1 MVVKILIKR
10 EFKPG
15 NRIEILNLLN
25 DLRAA
30 ALKQE
35 GYISG
40 LTLTAPEN
48 SNKTLVIGTWQ
59 SLEEW
64 NRWRDNPERKKLE
77 AMLEIY
83 QQSPTTYEA
92 YTIGI
97 GFNK

>member
-15 NRIEILNLLN
+15 NRLEILNLLN
-25 DLRAA
+25 DLRSA

-40 LTLTAPEN
+40 LTLTDPEN
-48 SNKTLVIGTWQ
+48 ANKTLVIGTWQ
-59 SLEEW
+59 SLKAW
-64 NRWRDNPERKKLE
+64 NHWKDNPERQKLDS
-77 AMLEIY
+77 MLEIY
-83 QQSPTTYEA
+83 QESPTTYEP

>member
-1 MVVKILIKR
+1 MVAKIIIKR

-15 NRIEILNLLN
+15 NRKEILSLLN
-25 DLRAA
+25 DLRSA

-40 LTLTAPEN
+40 LTLSDPEN
-48 SNKTLVIGTWQ
+48 SHKTLIIGTWQ

-64 NRWRDNPERKKLE
+64 NRWKENPERQKLD

-83 QQSPTTYEA
+83 QEGPAIYEA
-92 YTIGI
+92 YVVGT
-97 GFNK
+97 GFTK